1 MSGKRTTI
9 LLTLFRGLLLS
20 IVITLIG
27 MLTIAALA
35 VIARIS
41 DSLLRFFNQA
51 IKLIAICLGVRAAI
65 PRGGTRGFATGAVL
79 AMAYMILGYALY
91 LLLGG
96 GAFSAI
102 GMLGEI
108 LIGAA
113 VGGLTGA
120 IRANQSPKS
129 RIKRAKKV

>member
-1 MSGKRTTI
+1 
-9 LLTLFRGLLLS
+9 
-20 IVITLIG
+20 
-27 MLTIAALA
+27 
-35 VIARIS
+35 
-41 DSLLRFFNQA
+41 
-51 IKLIAICLGVRAAI
+51 
-65 PRGGTRGFATGAVL
+65 
-79 AMAYMILGYALY
+79 MAYMILGYALY

>member
-1 MSGKRTTI
+1 
-9 LLTLFRGLLLS
+9 
-20 IVITLIG
+20 
-27 MLTIAALA
+27 
-35 VIARIS
+35 
-41 DSLLRFFNQA
+41 
-51 IKLIAICLGVRAAI
+51 
-65 PRGGTRGFATGAVL
+65 
-79 AMAYMILGYALY
+79 MAYMILGYALY

-129 RIKRAKKV
+129 RIKHAKKV

>member
-1 MSGKRTTI
+1 MSGKRTAV

-35 VIARIS
+35 VFARIS
-41 DSLLRFFNQA
+41 DSLLCFFNQA

-79 AMAYMILGYALY
+79 ALY

>member
-1 MSGKRTTI
+1 MSGKRTAV

-35 VIARIS
+35 VFARIS
-41 DSLLRFFNQA
+41 DSLLCFFNQA

-65 PRGGTRGFATGAVL
+65 PRGGTRGFATGAAL

-113 VGGLTGA
+113 VGGFTGA